1 MKTFF
6 SLIIAL
12 LTWPCWAADDEAQA
26 TLVKTGQPA
35 PEFKVTTLDG
45 KSFDLQDARG
55 KVVLVNFFA
64 TWCGPCMAEIG
75 GTVGDIE
82 SLPFLEAI
90 RQMGAELGR
99 IGVLVAIDREETE
112 PVVAAFQQKHA
123 YPFPIA
129 CDPKRET
136 YAKFATR
143 FIPRNF
149 LVDASGTV
157 VFESVGYNTNEFNQL
172 MAAIQQ
178 ATAGQH

>member
-1 MKTFF
+1 MKTIF

-12 LTWPCWAADDEAQA
+12 LTWSCWAANDEEQA
-26 TLVKTGQPA
+26 TLVRTGQPA

-45 KSFDLQDARG
+45 KTFDLQDARG

-64 TWCGPCMAEIG
+64 TWCGPCMAEMPHLQDQIW
-75 GTVGDIE
+75 
-82 SLPFLEAI
+82 SRF
-90 RQMGAELGR
+90 QGANF
-99 IGVLVAIDREETE
+99 VLVAIDREETE
-112 PVVAAFQQKHA
+112 PMVAAFQQKHA

-136 YAKFATR
+136 YAKFATK

-149 LVDASGTV
+149 LVDANGTV

-172 MAAIQQ
+172 IAAIQQ
-178 ATAGQH
+178 ATAGKP